1 MGAADAAGVN
11 ATPTDA
17 QIQEAYHAYV
27 TALPA
32 REYHVAHILVATGI
46 VAQAVVVRLDKGER
60 FDELARQASA
70 DDSGAR
76 GGDLGWIVPGHLPDA
91 FVKAVQTL
99 KVGQYARKPVKTPYG
114 WHVIKLLESRASNAP
129 ALDAVRAQLIQNIK
143 AKRYQ
148 EFLDASIARIRVSF
162 NKTGL
167 GSSSRTERVE

>member
-1 MGAADAAGVN
+1 MAAANAGGVN
-11 ATPTDA
+11 ATPTDT
-17 QIQEAYHAYV
+17 QIHEAYQAYV

-46 VAQAVVVRLDKGER
+46 VAQAVIVRLDKGER

-76 GGDLGWIVPGHLPDA
+76 GGDLGWILPGHLPEA

-99 KVGQYARKPVKTPYG
+99 KVGEYARKPVKTPYG
-114 WHVIKLLESRASNAP
+114 WHVIKLLEARAPNAP
-129 ALDAVRAQLIQNIK
+129 PLDEVRAQLIQNIK

-148 EFLDASIARIRVSF
+148 EFLDASIARTEEGF
-162 NKTGL
+162 AKAGL
-167 GSSSRTERVE
+167 GSSSRTERAE